1 MPSGRNG
8 AVSYGFGSYRLRR
21 VPRADLRRT
30 RIWLK
35 VLGDLQQKT
44 ILPVGLLP
52 PSAQGSMDEH
62 DDTWQEIR
70 GWLDKQKKSSVVYVA
85 LGTEATPSQ
94 AELTELALGLE
105 LSGLPF
111 FLTLR
116 SRPGS
121 THRDSVELPDGFEE
135 RTKGRGVVWT
145 SWVPQLRILA
155 HTSVRGFL
163 THCGWSSVIEGLQ
176 QGLPLIM
183 LPMLWDQGLNAR
195 ALAEKNVGV
204 EVPRNESDGSLT
216 RQSVAESLSLVM
228 VEERG
233 RIHREKAREMSSI
246 FGDMDLQERCLDN
259 FICYL
264 QNHKSLHKSVK

>member
-1 MPSGRNG
+1 MGLVVTG
-8 AVSYGFGSYRLRR
+8 CDVFL
-21 VPRADLRRT
+21 VRT
-30 RIWLK
+30 CEELESDWLK

-85 LGTEATPSQ
+85 PGTEATPSQ
-94 AELTELALGLE
+94 AELTELALG
-105 LSGLPF
+105 
-111 FLTLR
+111 
-116 SRPGS
+116 
-121 THRDSVELPDGFEE
+121 
-135 RTKGRGVVWT
+135 
-145 SWVPQLRILA
+145 
-155 HTSVRGFL
+155 
-163 THCGWSSVIEGLQ
+163 
-176 QGLPLIM
+176 
-183 LPMLWDQGLNAR
+183 